1 MNIKRL
7 FPFIVFTGLLLVG
20 INGFVSLIAQPKAT
34 ATVAAVRYQG
44 NSRCYRC
51 HEKPSDF
58 DINTGV
64 TNFLELT
71 EAKDWT
77 SKDKH
82 GSALINVTETPIG
95 KQMLTRL
102 KIKAS
107 EIEHQAQ
114 CTSCHSNQHWVEK
127 HDDYA
132 GLPDNIIGRESGVTC
147 ESCHGPST
155 QWDLKHSDSQWRLVD
170 PAIKAQ
176 HGMTDLRDPVVRA
189 ETCFS
194 CHIGNAEQ
202 GKVVTHEMYA
212 AGHPPLPSVE
222 LDAFIDQM
230 PAHWNSTNTKQDFTH
245 RERYLELNRYVQD
258 SGKIDQIV
266 LNALVA
272 YRTSLQ
278 LIVSIS
284 DKANEYA
291 WPELGV
297 YDCYGCHHELKSP
310 SWRAQTLPGVVPGR
324 PQFHLWPTTL
334 IALDDASNTQL
345 QTAGSQLRDNLNKQ
359 PFGNAKSISNDI
371 APLIAALT
379 TAIDN
384 KLAARA
390 MALANNIDSKPPMS
404 SSKTDAKLAITALCR
419 LTTTQPDS
427 FESARQIAW
436 AIQSVYRSSQLPD
449 NTAVTSAL
457 EQLSKQLMLEF
468 PAGPALPTS
477 TNQKSSQIA
486 VSQYDPAKFQKIIAD
501 INSALNP

>member
-1 MNIKRL
+1 MNINRF
-7 FPFIVFTGLLLVG
+7 FPAIVITGLLLVG
-20 INGFVSLIAQPKAT
+20 INSFVSLIAQPKSIV
-34 ATVAAVRYQG
+34 TVADVRYQG

-51 HEKPSDF
+51 HEQPSQF
-58 DINTGV
+58 DRNTGV
-64 TNFLELT
+64 TSFIELT

-77 SKDKH
+77 TKDKH
-82 GSALINVTETPIG
+82 GSALINITDTPLG

-102 KIKAS
+102 KIDAA

-155 QWDLKHSDSQWRLVD
+155 QWDLEHSDSRWRLID
-170 PAIKAQ
+170 PLVKAQ
-176 HGMTDLRDPVVRA
+176 HGMTDLRNPVVRA

-202 GKVVTHEMYA
+202 EKVVTHEMYA

-230 PAHWNSTNTKQDFTH
+230 PAHWHSINNKQDFVH
-245 RERYLELNRYVQD
+245 RERYLELNRYVQN
-258 SGKIDQIV
+258 SGKLDEIV

-278 LIVSIS
+278 LIVSINAKS
-284 DKANEYA
+284 DEYA

-297 YDCYGCHHELKSP
+297 YDCYGCHHELKNP
-310 SWRAQTLPGVVPGR
+310 SWRGQTLPGVVPGR

-334 IALDDASNTQL
+334 IALDDASNESL
-345 QTAGSQLRDNLNKQ
+345 QTAGSQLRDNLNKH
-359 PFGNAKSISNDI
+359 PFGNAKSISDDI
-371 APLIAALT
+371 GPLIAALT
-379 TAIDN
+379 ASIDK
-384 KLAARA
+384 KLATRA
-390 MALANNIDSKPPMS
+390 MALATMIDPLPSA
-404 SSKTDAKLAITALCR
+404 KTDAKQAITALCK
-419 LTTTQPDS
+419 LAAKQPDS

-436 AIQSVYRSSQLPD
+436 AIQSVYRDSQLPE
-449 NTAVTSAL
+449 NIAVTSAL

-468 PAGPALPTS
+468 PAGPSLPTS
-477 TNQKSSQIA
+477 TNQQSSQIA
-486 VSQYDPAKFQKIIAD
+486 VSQYEPSEFQKFIAD
-501 INSALNP
+501 IDAALNP

>member
-1 MNIKRL
+1 MNINRF
-7 FPFIVFTGLLLVG
+7 FPAIVITGLLLVG
-20 INGFVSLIAQPKAT
+20 VNSFVSLIAQPKST
-34 ATVAAVRYQG
+34 VTVANVHYQG

-51 HEKPSDF
+51 HETPSEF
-58 DINTGV
+58 DKNTGV

-77 SKDKH
+77 TKDKH
-82 GSALINVTETPIG
+82 GSALINVTGTEIG

-102 KIKAS
+102 KIDAA

-132 GLPDNIIGRESGVTC
+132 GLPANIIGRESGVTC

-155 QWDLKHSDSQWRLVD
+155 QWDLKHSDSQWRLLD
-170 PAIKAQ
+170 PLVKAQ
-176 HGMTDLRDPVVRA
+176 HGMTDLRNPVVRA

-202 GKVVTHEMYA
+202 GKVITHEMYA

-222 LDAFIDQM
+222 LDAFIEQM
-230 PAHWNSTNTKQDFTH
+230 PAHWNSLDDKQDFTH
-245 RERYLELNRYVQD
+245 REHYLKLNRYVQD
-258 SGKIDQIV
+258 SGKLDQIV

-278 LIVSIS
+278 LIASINAKS
-284 DKANEYA
+284 DKYA

-297 YDCYGCHHELKSP
+297 YDCYGCHHELKNP
-310 SWRAQTLPGVVPGR
+310 SWRGQTLPGVVPGR

-334 IALDDASNTQL
+334 IALDDASHKNL
-345 QTAGSQLRDNLNKQ
+345 QTASSQLRDNLNKH
-359 PFGNAKSISNDI
+359 PFGNTQSISADI
-371 APLIAALT
+371 GPLIAALT
-379 TAIDN
+379 MAIDK

-390 MALANNIDSKPPMS
+390 MALANKVDSLPPT
-404 SSKTDAKLAITALCR
+404 KTDARQTITALCK
-419 LTTTQPDS
+419 LAMKQPDS

-436 AIQSVYRSSQLPD
+436 AIQSVYHASELPE
-449 NTAVTSAL
+449 NAAVTSAL

-477 TNQKSSQIA
+477 TNQQSSQIA
-486 VSQYDPAKFQKIIAD
+486 VSKYEPAEFQTIIAD
-501 INSALNP
+501 IEAALNP

>member
-1 MNIKRL
+1 MNMNRF
-7 FPFIVFTGLLLVG
+7 FPAIMVTGLLLVG
-20 INGFVSLIAQPKAT
+20 VNSLVSLIAQPR
-34 ATVAAVRYQG
+34 ATVSVANVHYQG

-51 HEKPSDF
+51 HEKPSEF
-58 DINTGV
+58 DKNTGV

-77 SKDKH
+77 TKDKH
-82 GSALINVTETPIG
+82 GFALINVTKTPVG

-102 KIKAS
+102 KIDAA

-132 GLPDNIIGRESGVTC
+132 GLPDTIIGRESGVTC

-155 QWDLKHSDSQWRLVD
+155 QWDLKHSDSQWRLID
-170 PAIKAQ
+170 PQVKAQ
-176 HGMTDLRDPVVRA
+176 HGMIDLRNPVVRA

-212 AGHPPLPSVE
+212 AGHPPLPSIE
-222 LDAFIDQM
+222 LNAFIGQM
-230 PAHWNSTNTKQDFTH
+230 PAHWNSISHKKDFTH
-245 RERYLELNRYVQD
+245 RDRYLELNRYVQD
-258 SGKIDQIV
+258 IGKLDQLV
-266 LNALVA
+266 LNALIA
-272 YRTSLQ
+272 YRSSLQ

-284 DKANEYA
+284 GKGEAYA

-310 SWRAQTLPGVVPGR
+310 SWRGQTLTGLAPGR

-334 IALDDASNTQL
+334 IALDDASNENL
-345 QTAGSQLRDNLNKQ
+345 RSAGNQLRDNLNKH
-359 PFGNAKSISNDI
+359 PFGNASSISDDI
-371 APLIAALT
+371 GPLIATLT
-379 TAIDN
+379 AAIDK
-384 KLAARA
+384 KLSARA
-390 MALANNIDSKPPMS
+390 MALANKVDPMPSTNI
-404 SSKTDAKLAITALCR
+404 DAKLTITALCS

-436 AIQSVYRSSQLPD
+436 AIQSVYRESQLAE
-449 NTAVTSAL
+449 NTAISSAL
-457 EQLSKQLMLEF
+457 EQLSTQLMLEF

-477 TNQKSSQIA
+477 TNQQSSQNA
-486 VSQYDPAKFQKIIAD
+486 VSQYEPAKFKKLIAD
-501 INSALNP
+501 INAALNP